1 MEIKK
6 KKIASRHKKLKD
18 QDIIHLLLPSLLS
31 IVACMVLLGGST
43 WAYFIATLPQIDH
56 KIEAAN
62 YDILVDVSFIE
73 DGQVKKVVPLLEDS
87 QTYSFET
94 GKEYNV
100 TLTAQGS
107 ATTGYGVLFVKS
119 GSASIEDKYYTNQIS
134 QGDNM
139 TFLLISNQNI
149 TCSFV
154 PSWGTY
160 TGSPDV
166 SNGETFEI
174 ITSANSVGESLEEKM
189 VRCNRCNI

>member
-6 KKIASRHKKLKD
+6 KKIASRHKKSNN
-18 QDIIHLLLPSLLS
+18 QDIFHLLLPSLLS

-43 WAYFIATLPQIDH
+43 WAYFIATLPQTDH

-73 DGQVKKVVPLLEDS
+73 EGQDKKVVPLSEDS

-94 GKEYNV
+94 KKTYTV

-107 ATTGYGVLFVKS
+107 ATTGYGILLVKTNS
-119 GSASIEDKYYTNQIS
+119 ESKEDKYYTNQIS
-134 QGDNM
+134 QGENM
-139 TFLLISNQNI
+139 TFFLISNQDI

-160 TGSPDV
+160 SGSPSI
-166 SNGETFEI
+166 SNGEIFEI
-174 ITSANSVGESLEEKM
+174 NSSANS
-189 VRCNRCNI
+189 I